1 MYDFISIVGPKSLL
15 QLSTFPNK
23 AQGFNIVRHTPES
36 LSTQRTS
43 ISRHQPQQETSH
55 SFLTRSLTFIVCQP
69 ITIFTAL
76 FDAHFGSLRI
86 LFPMS
91 ARNDSSSHIW
101 RAHIVCTLVQGKNPH
116 AYSYGL
122 MQEIRFQEFSMNLI

>member
-1 MYDFISIVGPKSLL
+1 MMYDFISIVGPKSLL

-23 AQGFNIVRHTPES
+23 AQGFNIIRHTPES
-36 LSTQRTS
+36 L
-43 ISRHQPQQETSH
+43 SRHQPQQETSH

-91 ARNDSSSHIW
+91 ARNDSSSLIW
-101 RAHIVCTLVQGKNPH
+101 RAHIVCTLVQGKDPH
-116 AYSYGL
+116 AYSYSL
-122 MQEIRFQEFSMNLI
+122 MQEIWFQEFSMNLI